1 MKVILTGSTG
11 FIGGGVL
18 SQCLQHPAITSIIV
32 LSRRA
37 LPDSVLSPKVK
48 VIIMD
53 DFASYPDNV
62 LKEIAGADACLWWV
76 SGNTLDTMANDNNTG
91 QLVVLATFRLLL

>member
-18 SQCLQHPAITSIIV
+18 SQCLQNPAITSIIV

-37 LPDSVLSPKVK
+37 LPDSAANPKVK
-48 VIIMD
+48 VIVME
-53 DFASYPDNV
+53 DFTSYPDEV
-62 LKEIAGADACLWWV
+62 LKEIAGADGCLWYV
-76 SGNTLDTMANDNNTG
+76 PS
-91 QLVVLATFRLLL
+91 LLLI